1 MTEPALAGY
10 IAAFRGRYPGR
21 MLRMLRRLQGMVRD
35 YPRAPLLAAVATA
48 LEFGLFDLERLDRM
62 VLRHIARDYFVLEP
76 AAGDLGHDPEEDGHE
91 G

>member
-1 MTEPALAGY
+1 
-10 IAAFRGRYPGR
+10 

-35 YPRAPLLAAVATA
+35 YPRAPLLAAVGTA
-48 LEFGLFDLERLDRM
+48 LEFGLFDLDRLDRM

-76 AAGDLGHDPEEDGHE
+76 AVGDLGHDPEEDGHE